1 MITVRYDKPKKLAS
15 IQSAFISF
23 PFNRQVVDVLRSM
36 PERVWLAKEKEWEIP
51 FNLVSELEKRL
62 PNHKFKFI
70 GEPIDNSGY
79 TDKKV
84 SEVYTL
90 PKELKTKLYDYQQ
103 EDYQILM
110 NNDKFLL
117 LWEAGLGKSLEVIS
131 VALKRRELGQIN
143 HCLIVCG
150 VNTIKYT
157 LAEEVKKHTGLNA
170 LVLGNRQNKSGMWNT
185 QGTKEK
191 LEDLEDLSE
200 FFIITN
206 VESLRNKDIKD
217 KIKWHMD
224 KGNIGMMV
232 LDEAHKCRS
241 SSSQQGKAML
251 LLSRHCPYVI
261 AMTGT
266 LLNNTPLDSY
276 VPLRMV
282 DGEKT
287 NLSAFRTRYC
297 IFGGFGNY
305 QVVGLKNL
313 EELQMKIDKH
323 SVRRLK
329 KDVLSLPPKIYT
341 DEVLEMSKA
350 QAKMY
355 TDVLK
360 LILKDI
366 DKIEISP
373 DPLSMLTRLRQVT
386 ADTSILSD
394 RVHESV
400 KLDRMV
406 ELVEEATEKVLVFS
420 NWTSVTDRAVER
432 LSAYNPAVITGKVKD
447 RQSQI
452 DKFMN
457 DDTCKVCVCTIAAA
471 GVGLTLT
478 AADTCIFLD
487 QAWTA
492 AANEQ
497 AEDRCHR
504 IGQGNSVNVINL
516 ICKGTIDEHIAKVV
530 AKKRIM
536 GEAIVDHRYSLNN
549 ADVVRYII
557 TGEGDLENNA

>member
-110 NNDKFLL
+110 NNNKCLL
-117 LWEAGLGKSLEVIS
+117 LWEMGLGKSLIAIS

-157 LAEEVKKHTGLNA
+157 LAEEVKKHTGMNA
-170 LVLGNRQNKSGMWNT
+170 LVLGSRQNRQGIWNT

-232 LDEAHKCRS
+232 LDECHRCKS
-241 SSSQQGKAML
+241 PSSQQGKATL
-251 LLSRHCPYVI
+251 LLARHCPYVI

-287 NLSAFRTRYC
+287 NLSAFKTRYC
-297 IFGGFGNY
+297 EFGGFGGY
-305 QVVGLKNL
+305 QIIGYKNTD
-313 EELQMKIDKH
+313 ELQLKIDKH

-341 DEVLEMSKA
+341 DELLEMSRN

-355 TDVLK
+355 SDVLK
-360 LILKDI
+360 LVLQDI
-366 DKIEISP
+366 DKVEISP

-394 RVHESV
+394 TIHESV

-457 DDTCKVCVCTIAAA
+457 DDSCKVCVCTVAAA

-478 AADTCIFLD
+478 AATTCIFLD
-487 QAWTA
+487 EPYTY
-492 AANEQ
+492 ANKEQ
-497 AEDRCHR
+497 AEDRCYR
-504 IGQGNSVNVINL
+504 IGQNSTVNVITL
-516 ICKGTIDEHIAKVV
+516 MCKGTIDEWIHKIVIKKKV
-530 AKKRIM
+530 M
-536 GEAIVDHRYSLNN
+536 GEAIVDHKYSVNN
-549 ADVVRYII
+549 PEVIKYIL